1 MKILGLDFGNVISK
15 EKPLSM
21 SRDENFMDREYVED
35 ALTTIQKIT
44 PWFEDV
50 WIVSKCSEASEVLI
64 PQWLKRQN
72 FYEITGIK
80 PQNIRFC
87 RERAD
92 KAVIC
97 KELGIDCFI
106 DDRMEVLSHMKNMD
120 LKFALNPMDADRF
133 PDKSVD
139 IVKSWTEID
148 FTCLVL
154 ANMRAAK
161 GFVPQ
166 TGMPL

>member
-1 MKILGLDFGNVISK
+1 MKRILGLDFGNVICK
-15 EKPLSM
+15 EKAFSM
-21 SRDENFMDREYVED
+21 SRDPNFMDREYVED

-64 PQWLKRQN
+64 PQWLKQQN

-97 KELGIDCFI
+97 KELEIDCFI
-106 DDRMEVLSHMKNMD
+106 DDRREVLSHMKDVRIKIALDAKDKEKFTDQTIIDANTWMD
-120 LKFALNPMDADRF
+120 TYWIMCGYYLLEYK
-133 PDKSVD
+133 
-139 IVKSWTEID
+139 T
-148 FTCLVL
+148 
-154 ANMRAAK
+154 
-161 GFVPQ
+161 
-166 TGMPL
+166 